1 MQLFNTNRKRYA
13 LLDFSYFC
21 RQNFASTMKKLLL
34 LFFKYLLFWLI
45 YFWVSKLVFL
55 VFNFGQTTNLTWG
68 EIVKIFTI
76 GTKLDLSMASY
87 LTVFP
92 GLLISLSVFIPSKLQ
107 HSILKIYTGFL
118 LVIATFLNILD
129 LGLYPHWGTRVG
141 ISAFD
146 YIGDPKGIIAN
157 ITWLDTFLSIVVFTA
172 FLFLFIRL
180 FGWFFKVE
188 KQHLPWSKWYS
199 VPAMLFLTASL
210 ILPIRGGLNVSPINQ
225 SSVSFSNKLYA
236 NHAASNYLWNFS
248 KTVERRN
255 KMDNPCIYFNHEE
268 ALGLFTAVENG
279 RIGSDTIF
287 VHPIENEPP
296 NVILIILESFSNK
309 VISSLG
315 GSFGVCPNLDS
326 IVSES
331 IVFPSFYA
339 SGNRS
344 DRGMSAILAGYPS
357 LLKTSIIRFPDKS
370 DELPMISDYFNRN
383 NYETSFYYGGD
394 IDFYNLKSIVLQG
407 NYHKIVEQEQF
418 PKKIRSIS
426 KWGVP
431 DGYLFDRVLEEV
443 QSSRKPFFTVAYTI
457 SSHPPF
463 DVPATLIEGNSNAE
477 KYLNSVAYAD
487 SCLGAFIRR
496 LKKTELWANTL
507 VVITADHGSV
517 DPEKSEIIDPATY
530 RIPLIWTGGVVKNH
544 RIIDRVGGQPDLIP
558 TLVRQLGGK
567 PDSTLFGHDLF
578 SSPQYAFYMLDAGWG
593 YIVPGG
599 KYYFPVNTGE
609 FQPFGQPQNA
619 QPDFDFAKAYMQVLH
634 NDFLSK

>member
-1 MQLFNTNRKRYA
+1 M
-13 LLDFSYFC
+13 LDFFYFC
-21 RQNFASTMKKLLL
+21 RELFFSTMKKLLL
-34 LFFKYLLFWLI
+34 SFFKYLLFWLV

-55 VFNFGQTTNLTWG
+55 LFNFGQTTTLTLD
-68 EIVKIFTI
+68 EIIKIFTI

-87 LTVFP
+87 LTVFT
-92 GLLISLSVFIPSKLQ
+92 GILFSLSVLISPNLRY
-107 HSILKIYTGFL
+107 SILKIYTVLL
-118 LVIATFLNILD
+118 LVVASFLNILD
-129 LGLYPHWGTRVG
+129 IGLYPHWGTRVS

-157 ITWLDTFLSIVVFTA
+157 ITLVDALMALGVFTA
-172 FLFLFIRL
+172 YLFLFIRFFNWL
-180 FGWFFKVE
+180 FKVE
-188 KQHLPWSKWYS
+188 KQRLPWSKWYT
-199 VPAMLFLTASL
+199 VPVMLFLTASL

-255 KMDNPCIYFNHEE
+255 KMDNPCIYFSNEE
-268 ALGLFTAVENG
+268 AMQLFNAVENQ
-279 RIGSDTIF
+279 RVNSDTIF
-287 VHPIENEPP
+287 VHRNKDVPP

-326 IVSES
+326 MVSES
-331 IVFPSFYA
+331 VVFPSFYA

-370 DELPMISDYFNRN
+370 DKLQMISDYFNRN
-383 NYETSFYYGGD
+383 NYETTFYYGGD
-394 IDFYNLKSIVLQG
+394 IDFYNMKSIVLQG
-407 NYHKIVEQEQF
+407 DYNKIVEQEQF
-418 PKKIRSIS
+418 PKKIRSMS

-431 DGYLFDRVLEEV
+431 DGYLFDRVLEDV
-443 QSSRKPFFTVAYTI
+443 QSSHQPFFTVAYTI

-463 DVPATLIEGNSNAE
+463 DVPATIIEGNSNAE

-487 SCLGAFIRR
+487 SCVGAFIRA
-496 LKKTELWANTL
+496 LKKTELWENTL
-507 VVITADHGSV
+507 VVITADHGSL
-517 DPEKSEIIDPATY
+517 DPEKSEITEPATY
-530 RIPLIWTGGVVKNH
+530 RIPLIWTGGVVKDH
-544 RIIDRVGGQPDLIP
+544 EVIDRVGGQPDLIP
-558 TLVRQLGGK
+558 TLVRQLGGE

-593 YIVPGG
+593 YIVPGAE
-599 KYYFPVNTGE
+599 YYFPLNTGE
-609 FQPFGQPQNA
+609 FQQFGQTQNA
-619 QPDFDFAKAYMQVLH
+619 APDFDFAKAYLQVLH
-634 NDFLSK
+634 DDFLSK